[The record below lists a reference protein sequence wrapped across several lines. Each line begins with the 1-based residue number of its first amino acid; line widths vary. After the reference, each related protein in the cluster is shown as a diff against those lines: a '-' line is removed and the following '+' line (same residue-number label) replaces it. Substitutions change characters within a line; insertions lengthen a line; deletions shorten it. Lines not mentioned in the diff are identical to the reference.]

1 MFPRDH
7 YAFCRGCP
15 TAERSAS
22 VGHRALKGEKSP
34 GPSTL
39 TWRLAWNCDTGRI
52 RPSNDDLG
60 LRHTVR
66 LDKLIERGGI
76 WERKTNATV
85 GHCRAR
91 AGMIRAMNAMS
102 PFGEK
107 DCVRHASVVPLLRVV
122 HYLHAEGRVGADR
135 G

>member
-52 RPSNDDLG
+52 RPSNDDLVG
-60 LRHTVR
+60 RRTVTLVETGMGVDGARGTLR
-66 LDKLIERGGI
+66 RGC
-76 WERKTNATV
+76 NPLPS
-85 GHCRAR
+85 RA
-91 AGMIRAMNAMS
+91 
-102 PFGEK
+102 
-107 DCVRHASVVPLLRVV
+107 ASCS
-122 HYLHAEGRVGADR
+122 R
-135 G
+135 GWS